1 MTEKTSYTFKL
12 NDMEQ
17 ALLIS
22 IISADNY
29 QPVTIPHTLLAVRAE
44 NCGVNLYK
52 SGKCLIQG
60 KGATEFVE
68 FIMEPLV
75 LKRVA
80 TGYDE
85 VLNPDAG
92 KPHMGVDE
100 SGKGDFFGPIV
111 IAAAYIDND
120 LRTTML
126 KMGVK
131 DSKAISSDDKALGMG
146 GELRRL
152 LGNRFSVVKIGP
164 AAYNRLYSKM
174 RNVNTLLA
182 WAHARAIENLKQK
195 VPTCPKAISD
205 QFGKKELIENA
216 LKKNGTEIEL
226 IQMPRAESDT
236 AVAAASIIARE
247 QFLLSLKKMKETYKV
262 TIPKGASAQVRE
274 MAVELVKAH
283 GPKVLLET
291 TKCHFRTT
299 DQVLE
304 SAGSNREAL
313 GPEGKAVSR
322 PLTGRSFHRKK
333 KSSE

>member
-1 MTEKTSYTFKL
+1 MTKKTSYTFKL
-12 NDMEQ
+12 NDIEQ
-17 ALLIS
+17 ATLIS
-22 IISADNY
+22 ILSGDMY
-29 QPVTIPHTLLAVRAE
+29 QPVTVPHTIMAVRAE

-60 KGATEFVE
+60 KGAED
-68 FIMEPLV
+68 FITFTMEPLV
-75 LKRVA
+75 LKRIA
-80 TGYDE
+80 IGYDE

-111 IAAAYIDND
+111 IAAAYIDNE
-120 LRTTML
+120 LLKIMV

-146 GELRRL
+146 RELRRL
-152 LGNRFSVVKIGP
+152 LGTRYSVVKIGP
-164 AAYNRLYSKM
+164 SAYNRLYSKM

-182 WAHARAIENLKQK
+182 WAHARAIENLLEK
-195 VPTCPKAISD
+195 VPSCPKAISD
-205 QFGKKELIENA
+205 QFGKKELIEKS
-216 LKKNGTEIEL
+216 LMKNGKNIEL

-247 QFLLSLKKMKETYKV
+247 QFLLSLKSMSEKYKV
-262 TIPKGASAQVRE
+262 KIPKGASAHVRE
-274 MAVELVKAH
+274 IAVELVKQN
-283 GPKVLLET
+283 GPKVLLEAN
-291 TKCHFRTT
+291 KCHFKTT

-304 SAGSNREAL
+304 TAGSNREAL

-333 KSSE
+333 TK